1 MFKAINYWFFD
12 TKMDGSVPM
21 EEAMRQAKAA
31 GFEGFEPCIG
41 GGGTLGWTDGEQRCR
56 QIAAAARDIGI
67 RITSVAAGLYWGT
80 SLSAPDQAERDQA
93 VKITSC
99 LLRQTAWLGAK
110 HLLVVPANVGADF
123 TNIQPVP
130 YDLAWKNSLASLKKC
145 AKAAEKAKVFLCV
158 ENVWNKFL
166 YSPLELRT
174 FVKAIGSRWA
184 GIYYD
189 PANTVLV
196 GYPEHWIPLLGRLIK
211 RVHVKDFDRR
221 QPTFPAGFD
230 VAFGAG
236 NVNWDGVVKALK
248 KIKYDGPLTAEYIPP
263 HPPYDG
269 GTAAAAR
276 KVSRDMDKA
285 LKL

>member
-41 GGGTLGWTDGEQRCR
+41 GGGTLSWNDGEDRCR

-67 RITSVAAGLYWGT
+67 KISSVATGLYWGT
-80 SLSAPDQAERDQA
+80 SLSSPDPAERDTA
-93 VKITSC
+93 VKMTGQM
-99 LLRQTAWLGAK
+99 LQQTAWLGAK

-123 TNIQPVP
+123 TDIAPVP
-130 YDLAWKNSLASLKKC
+130 YEQAWKLSLASLKKC

-166 YSPLELRT
+166 YSPLELKT

-189 PANTVLV
+189 AANTLLV
-196 GYPEHWIPLLGRLIK
+196 GYPEHWIPILGSLIK
-211 RVHVKDFDRR
+211 RVHVKDFDRS
-221 QPTFPAGFD
+221 QPTFPGGFN

-236 NVNWDGVVKALK
+236 SVNWDGVVAALK
-248 KIKYDGPLTAEYIPP
+248 KIKYNGPLTAEYIPP

-269 GTAAAAR
+269 DTAAAAR
-276 KVSRDMDKA
+276 RAFKDLSRT
-285 LKL
+285 LKI